1 GLADERDRR
10 ALPLLQ
16 GAAALS
22 DGGQAYGYSYAS
34 AYAAYQRSFSTQV
47 RLPVSMADMVM
58 PLLSE
63 TGRLFVRRGPEDE
76 LVPAHY
82 DGGDP
87 WQLVLRLGADDAD
100 SGTDLTGA
108 LRRGAETL
116 DLTQPHV
123 LTAEG
128 WVVFPDRIARFEH
141 FGSFGL

>member
-1 GLADERDRR
+1 SRKKNGEWAKLKPPSVPLDALGSLADERDRR

-22 DGGQAYGYSYAS
+22 LGASGYGYSYAS
-34 AYAAYQRSFSTQV
+34 AYGSHQRCFSTQA

-76 LVPAHY
+76 LVPARY

-87 WQLVLRLGADDAD
+87 WQLVLR
-100 SGTDLTGA
+100 
-108 LRRGAETL
+108 
-116 DLTQPHV
+116 
-123 LTAEG
+123 
-128 WVVFPDRIARFEH
+128 
-141 FGSFGL
+141 